1 MIVLAKKGGYTSTG
15 HHKYPAL
22 YWPHDLLL
30 QPGRWPARAQTTP
43 FSIPGHGAVMGIM
56 TVAL

>member
-22 YWPHDLLL
+22 YWPHDLPL
-30 QPGRWPARAQTTP
+30 QPGGGLHERKLRRSAFPDMAQ
-43 FSIPGHGAVMGIM
+43 SW
-56 TVAL
+56 AL